1 MDSSMLLS
9 YTKISILILENCYEV
24 APVINPKDWKEIVI
38 GKKSKSPK
46 ITEKNKN
53 PENTKLLKIEKKA
66 DNDELKHDKI
76 TKELRTKIQQGRASK
91 GLTQKQL
98 ANNVN
103 LPLQKI
109 QEIENGKAIYN
120 HKDINKIKRY
130 LSLSA

>member
-1 MDSSMLLS
+1 MNQQEMESLL
-9 YTKISILILENCYEV
+9 NHQ
-24 APVINPKDWKEIVI
+24 DWKQIVI
-38 GKKSKSPK
+38 GKKKSKSPK

-53 PENTKLLKIEKKA
+53 PENTKLLKLEKKA

-109 QEIENGKAIYN
+109 TEIENGKAIYN

-130 LSLSA
+130 LSLST

>member
-1 MDSSMLLS
+1 MNQQEMESLLDHQ
-9 YTKISILILENCYEV
+9 
-24 APVINPKDWKEIVI
+24 DWKQIVI

-46 ITEKNKN
+46 KKKNN
-53 PENTKLLKIEKKA
+53 ENTKLLKLEKKA
-66 DNDELKHDKI
+66 ENDELKHNKI
-76 TKELRTKIQQGRASK
+76 TKELRIKIQQGRASK

-109 QEIENGKAIYN
+109 TEIENGKAIYN

>member
-1 MDSSMLLS
+1 MDQKEMESLLDHQ
-9 YTKISILILENCYEV
+9 
-24 APVINPKDWKEIVI
+24 DWKQVVV
-38 GKKSKSPK
+38 GKKKSKSKSPK
-46 ITEKNKN
+46 KKKN
-53 PENTKLLKIEKKA
+53 PENRKLLKLEKKA

-109 QEIENGKAIYN
+109 TEIENGKAIYN

-130 LSLSA
+130 LKI

>member
-1 MDSSMLLS
+1 MTLF
-9 YTKISILILENCYEV
+9 N
-24 APVINPKDWKEIVI
+24 IVI
-38 GKKSKSPK
+38 KKKRDPDK
-46 ITEKNKN
+46 VPANLNKKKNI
-53 PENTKLLKIEKKA
+53 ENKKLLKIEKKA

-109 QEIENGKAIYN
+109 TEIENGKAIYN

-130 LSLSA
+130 LSLST